1 MIGRITGSVVYRAA
15 DHVLVDTG
23 GVGYLVF
30 CSERT
35 LAEIPE
41 EGERLTLYTD
51 LLVREDLLQLFG
63 FRTVAERELHRLL
76 ISVQGVGAK
85 ASLSVL
91 GTLGQEGTLQAISLG
106 NWGSIRAAHGVGPRI
121 AQRIVNELSGKIG
134 EILALRLGDG
144 LDSEADASTEA
155 EEFSRAEPTNA
166 SRRSPNVRAEALSA
180 LVNLG
185 YGQGEAMK
193 FVAES
198 LVEYPDA
205 ETETVIRE
213 ALRRMAPSG

>member
-1 MIGRITGSVVYRAA
+1 MTGSVAYRAA
-15 DHVLVDTG
+15 DHVLVETG
-23 GVGYLVF
+23 GVGYQVY

-41 EGERLTLYTD
+41 EGDRLTLYTD

-85 ASLSVL
+85 ASLSIL

-106 NWGSIRAAHGVGPRI
+106 DWGAVRAAHGVGPRI
-121 AQRIVNELSGKIG
+121 AQRIVNELTEKIG
-134 EILALRLGDG
+134 EILTLQMEGG
-144 LDSEADASTEA
+144 SDSTIEFASGS
-155 EEFSRAEPTNA
+155 EEIPDEKTASSRSGSSNA
-166 SRRSPNVRAEALSA
+166 RSEALSA

-185 YGQGEAMK
+185 YGQGEALK
-193 FVAES
+193 FVAET
-198 LVEYPDA
+198 LAEYPNA
-205 ETETVIRE
+205 GTETVIRE
-213 ALRRMAPSG
+213 ALRRMAPAG